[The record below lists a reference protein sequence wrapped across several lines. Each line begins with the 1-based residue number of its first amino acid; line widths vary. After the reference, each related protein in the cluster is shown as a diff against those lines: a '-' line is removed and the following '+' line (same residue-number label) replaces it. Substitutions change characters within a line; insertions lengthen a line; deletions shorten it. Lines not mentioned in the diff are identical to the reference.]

1 MILFGIIV
9 TQISNCE
16 RNVEKI
22 LCIYNCLGCYTGLC
36 VIVCVCVCVCVCV
49 FVCVCVCVCVDVML
63 EILHEVPL
71 FF

>member
-22 LCIYNCLGCYTGLC
+22 LCIKYITALVAIPGL
-36 VIVCVCVCVCVCV
+36 
-49 FVCVCVCVCVDVML
+49 
-63 EILHEVPL
+63 
-71 FF
+71 

>member
-36 VIVCVCVCVCVCV
+36 VCVCVCVCVCAYV
-49 FVCVCVCVCVDVML
+49 
-63 EILHEVPL
+63 
-71 FF
+71 